1 MASFNKVILVGN
13 LTRDPEVRY
22 TTGGTAVT
30 ELGLAVS
37 RQWTDRGSNERKE
50 ETTFVDVTLWGRTA
64 EIAGEYLAKGRPVLI
79 EGRLQLDQWE
89 DKETGQKRSKLKV
102 VGETLQL
109 LGSRGDGGAGGA
121 SGAHQGAGG
130 HTAAG
135 SAGAA
140 ITGGGGNTGAGSSAT
155 SGSGGGRS
163 NQGGSWNAPRP
174 QTPPTYDD
182 FSGGGRTPDQSFYD
196 DMPPAGGSDDVP
208 F

>member
-22 TTGGTAVT
+22 TSGGTAVT
-30 ELGLAVS
+30 EVGMAVS
-37 RQWTDRGSNERKE
+37 RNWTDRSTNERKE

-64 EIAGEYLAKGRPVLI
+64 EIAGEYLSKGRPCLI

-109 LGSRGDGGAGGA
+109 LGSRGDGG
-121 SGAHQGAGG
+121 
-130 HTAAG
+130 
-135 SAGAA
+135 
-140 ITGGGGNTGAGSSAT
+140 GGGG
-155 SGSGGGRS
+155 GGYS
-163 NQGGSWNAPRP
+163 
-174 QTPPTYDD
+174 QTPQREAQPQQQAAPAPA
-182 FSGGGRTPDQSFYD
+182 SPGLSPDQAFYSD
-196 DMPPAGGSDDVP
+196 APSAPSDDDVP